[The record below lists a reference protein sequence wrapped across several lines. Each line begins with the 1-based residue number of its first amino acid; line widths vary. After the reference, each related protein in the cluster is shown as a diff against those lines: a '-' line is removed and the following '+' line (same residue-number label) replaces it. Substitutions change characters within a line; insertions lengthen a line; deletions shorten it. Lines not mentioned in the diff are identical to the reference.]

1 MSETFLKAQA
11 EARAKAWES
20 AKTLLDRAS
29 EEKRDLT
36 AEEQV
41 QFDRINTELD
51 ERAAAIDN
59 IRKIEEREA
68 KAAELAQG
76 FEVVT
81 GASASDTDLLRAIAR
96 GEVRSHNFEARTLT
110 PSENLV
116 PVTFFDAVWQKARE
130 VGPMLRV
137 SNVLNTASG
146 EDIRFPQLTAY
157 STSAQVAAGGTIA
170 ASDPTFSS
178 VVLGAYKQ
186 AFLVAVAEELLT
198 DSGVNLEDE
207 LARAGGNSIG
217 FAVNSALT
225 TGTGSDQPNGAVTA
239 ASSAVA
245 GTAAGGIPTGDDII
259 SLMYSLDGAVRS
271 APGFAFMASPTTIS
285 SIRKIKDTTGQYI
298 FQPSL
303 ALGTPDTLLGRPLVE
318 NAAMASGTSAKSIVA
333 GDWNA
338 YRVRVAGG
346 LQVAQS
352 SDYQFNLGLV
362 NYRFQIRVDGDLMDS
377 SALKYYVGAT
387 A

>member
-1 MSETFLKAQA
+1 MSESFVKAQI

-20 AKTLLDRAS
+20 AKALLDRAS

-41 QFDRINTELD
+41 QFDRINAELD
-51 ERAAAIDN
+51 ERASAIDN

-68 KAAELAQG
+68 KAAELARG
-76 FEVVT
+76 FEV
-81 GASASDTDLLRAIAR
+81 ASPKSDADLLRAIAR
-96 GEVRSHNFEARTLT
+96 GEVRGHNFEARTLT
-110 PSENLV
+110 PNSNLV
-116 PVTFFDAVWQKARE
+116 PTGFFDQIWMKARE

-146 EDIRFPQLTAY
+146 EDIVFPTLTAY
-157 STSAQVAAGGTIA
+157 SSASLVAAGGTIA

-178 VVLGAYKQ
+178 VTLGAFKYS
-186 AFLVAVAEELLT
+186 FLVPVAEELLS
-198 DSGVNLEDE
+198 DSGVNLEAE
-207 LARAGGNSIG
+207 LAAAGGNSIG
-217 FAVNSALT
+217 FAVNTALT
-225 TGTGSDQPNGAVTA
+225 TGTGSSQPNGVVTA
-239 ASSAVA
+239 ATNAVT
-245 GTAAGGIPTGDDII
+245 GTAAGGVPTGDNIVD
-259 SLMYSLDGAVRS
+259 LYYSIDGAARS
-271 APGFAFMASPTTIS
+271 SAAFAFMASPTTIA

-303 ALGTPDTLLGRPLVE
+303 AAGTPDTLLGRPLVE
-318 NAAMASGTSAKSIVA
+318 NPAMTSGTSAKSILA

-346 LQVAQS
+346 LRVDQS
-352 SDYQFNLGLV
+352 SDYQFNLGLI
-362 NYRFQIRVDGDLMDS
+362 NYRFQIRVDGDLLDT
-377 SALKYYVGAT
+377 SAIKSYTGAT

>member
-1 MSETFLKAQA
+1 MSESFVKAQI

-20 AKTLLDRAS
+20 AKALLDRAS

-41 QFDRINTELD
+41 QFDRINAELD

-68 KAAELAQG
+68 KAAELARG
-76 FEVVT
+76 FEV
-81 GASASDTDLLRAIAR
+81 ASPKSDNDLLRAIAR
-96 GEVRSHNFEARTLT
+96 GEVRGHNFEARTLT
-110 PSENLV
+110 PNSNLV
-116 PVTFFDAVWQKARE
+116 PVGFFDQVWMKARE

-146 EDIRFPQLTAY
+146 EDIVFPTLTAY
-157 STSAQVAAGGTIA
+157 SSASLVAAGGTIA

-178 VVLGAYKQ
+178 VTLGAYKYS
-186 AFLVAVAEELLT
+186 FLVPVAEELLT
-198 DSGVNLEDE
+198 DSGVSLEAE
-207 LARAGGNSIG
+207 LAAAGGNSIG
-217 FAVNSALT
+217 YAVNTALT
-225 TGTGSDQPNGAVTA
+225 TGSGSSQPNGVVTA
-239 ASSAVA
+239 ATNAVT
-245 GTAAGGIPTGDDII
+245 GTAAGGVPTGDNIVD
-259 SLMYSLDGAVRS
+259 LYYSLDGSVRS
-271 APGFAFMASPTTIS
+271 SAAFAFMASPTTIA

-303 ALGTPDTLLGRPLVE
+303 AAGTPDTLLGRPLVE
-318 NAAMASGTSAKSIVA
+318 NPAMASGTSAKSILA

-346 LQVAQS
+346 LRVDQS
-352 SDYQFNLGLV
+352 SDYQFNLGLI
-362 NYRFQIRVDGDLMDS
+362 NYRFQIRVDGDLLDT
-377 SALKYYVGAT
+377 SAIKSYTGAT

>member
-1 MSETFLKAQA
+1 MSETFIKAQA

-20 AKTLLDRAS
+20 AKALLDLAT

-41 QFDRINTELD
+41 QFDRINSELD
-51 ERAAAIDN
+51 ERAAAIEN

-68 KAAELAQG
+68 KAAELARG
-76 FEVVT
+76 FEVAT
-81 GASASDTDLLRAIAR
+81 GASASDKDLLRAIAR
-96 GEVRSHNFEARTLT
+96 GEVRSHEFRTLT
-110 PSENLV
+110 PNSNLV
-116 PVTFFDAVWQKARE
+116 PVTFFDQVWQKARE

-137 SNVLNTASG
+137 SNVLTTASG
-146 EDIRFPQLTAY
+146 EDIRFPTLTAY
-157 STSAQVAAGGTIA
+157 STSTQVAAGGTIA

-198 DSGVNLEDE
+198 DAGVDLEGE

-217 FAVNSALT
+217 FAVNTALT
-225 TGTGSDQPNGAVTA
+225 TGSGSDAPNGVVTA
-239 ASSAVA
+239 STLGVT
-245 GTAAGGIPTGDDII
+245 GTAAAGAPTGDNII
-259 SLMYSLDGAVRS
+259 DLYYSLDGAVRAS
-271 APGFAFMASPTTIS
+271 NSFAFMASPTTIS
-285 SIRKIKDTTGQYI
+285 SIRKLKDTTGQYL
-298 FQPSL
+298 FQPAL
-303 ALGTPDTLLGRPLVE
+303 AAGTPDTLIGRPLIE
-318 NAAMASGTSAKSIVA
+318 NPAMASGTSAKSILA

-346 LQVAQS
+346 LNVAQS

-362 NYRFQIRVDGDLMDS
+362 NYRFQIRFDGDLMDT
-377 SALKYYVGAT
+377 SAIKHYVGAT

>member
-1 MSETFLKAQA
+1 MSETFIKAQA

-20 AKTLLDRAS
+20 AKALLDQAT

-41 QFDRINTELD
+41 QFDRINSELD

-59 IRKIEEREA
+59 VRKIEEREA
-68 KAAELAQG
+68 KAAELARG
-76 FEVVT
+76 FEIAT
-81 GASASDTDLLRAIAR
+81 GASASDNDLLRAIAR
-96 GEVRSHNFEARTLT
+96 GEVRSHEFRTLT
-110 PSENLV
+110 PNSNLV
-116 PVTFFDAVWQKARE
+116 PVTFFDQVWQKARE

-137 SNVLNTASG
+137 SNLLTTAAG
-146 EDIRFPQLTAY
+146 EDIRFPQLTAF

-186 AFLVAVAEELLT
+186 AFLIAVAEELLS
-198 DSGVNLEDE
+198 DSGVSLEAE

-217 FAVNSALT
+217 FAVNTALT
-225 TGTGSDQPNGAVTA
+225 TGSGSDAPNGAVTA
-239 ASSAVA
+239 STLGVT
-245 GTAAGGIPTGDDII
+245 GTAAAGLPTGDNII
-259 SLMYSLDGAVRS
+259 DLYYSLDGAVRAAS
-271 APGFAFMASPTTIS
+271 NFAFMASPTTIS
-285 SIRKIKDTTGQYI
+285 SIRKLKDTTGQYL

-303 ALGTPDTLLGRPLVE
+303 AAGPPDTLIGRPLIE
-318 NAAMASGTSAKSIVA
+318 NPAMASGTSAKSILA
-333 GDWNA
+333 GDWDA

-346 LQVAQS
+346 LNVAQS
-352 SDYQFNLGLV
+352 ADYQFNLGLI
-362 NYRFQIRVDGDLMDS
+362 NYRFQIRVDGDLMDT
-377 SALKYYVGAT
+377 SAIKHYVGAT

>member
-1 MSETFLKAQA
+1 MSETFIKAQA

-20 AKTLLDRAS
+20 AKALLDQAT

-41 QFDRINTELD
+41 QFDRINSELD

-59 IRKIEEREA
+59 VRKIEEREA
-68 KAAELAQG
+68 KAAELARG
-76 FEVVT
+76 FEIAT
-81 GASASDTDLLRAIAR
+81 GASASDNDLLRAIAR
-96 GEVRSHNFEARTLT
+96 GEVRSHEFRTLT
-110 PSENLV
+110 PNSNLV
-116 PVTFFDAVWQKARE
+116 PVTFFDQVWQKARE

-137 SNVLNTASG
+137 SNILTTASG

-157 STSAQVAAGGTIA
+157 STSTQVAAGGTIA

-186 AFLVAVAEELLT
+186 AFLVAVAEELLS
-198 DSGVNLEDE
+198 DSGVDLEGE

-217 FAVNSALT
+217 FAVNTALT
-225 TGTGSDQPNGAVTA
+225 TGNGSDAPNGAVTA
-239 ASSAVA
+239 STLGVT
-245 GTAAGGIPTGDDII
+245 GTAAAGLPTGDNII
-259 SLMYSLDGAVRS
+259 DLFYSLDGAVRAS
-271 APGFAFMASPTTIS
+271 NAFAFMASPTTIS
-285 SIRKIKDTTGQYI
+285 SIRKLKDTTGQYL

-303 ALGTPDTLLGRPLVE
+303 ALGTPDTLLGRPLIE
-318 NAAMASGTSAKSIVA
+318 NPAMASGTSAKSILA

-346 LQVAQS
+346 LNVAQS
-352 SDYQFNLGLV
+352 ADYQFNLGLI
-362 NYRFQIRVDGDLMDS
+362 NYRFQIRIDGDLMDT
-377 SALKYYVGAT
+377 SAIKHYVGAT

>member
-1 MSETFLKAQA
+1 V
-11 EARAKAWES
+11 
-20 AKTLLDRAS
+20 
-29 EEKRDLT
+29 EKRDLT

-41 QFDRINTELD
+41 QFDRINSELD
-51 ERAAAIDN
+51 ERAAAIEN

-68 KAAELAQG
+68 KAAELARG
-76 FEVVT
+76 FEMVT
-81 GASASDTDLLRAIAR
+81 GASASDADLLRAIAR
-96 GEVRSHNFEARTLT
+96 GEVRSHEFRTLT
-110 PSENLV
+110 PNANLV
-116 PVTFFDAVWQKARE
+116 PVTFFDQVWQKARE

-146 EDIRFPQLTAY
+146 EQIRFPNLTAY
-157 STSAQVAAGGTIA
+157 STAAQVAAGGTIA
-170 ASDPTFSS
+170 ASDPTFNS
-178 VVLGAYKQ
+178 VVLSAYKQ

-217 FAVNSALT
+217 YQVNSLLT
-225 TGTGSDQPNGAVTA
+225 TGAGTTEPTGVVTA
-239 ASSAVA
+239 STLGAT
-245 GTAAGGIPTGDDII
+245 GTAAGGIPTGDNIVD
-259 SLMYSLDGAVRS
+259 LYYSLDGAVRAS
-271 APGFAFMASPTTIS
+271 NNFAFMASPTTIA

-303 ALGTPDTLLGRPLVE
+303 AAGTPDTLLGRPLIE
-318 NAAMASGTSAKSIVA
+318 NVGMASGTSAKSILA
-333 GDWNA
+333 GDWAA

-346 LQVAQS
+346 LNIAQS

-362 NYRFQIRVDGDLMDS
+362 NYRFQIRVDGNLMDT
-377 SALKYYVGAT
+377 AAIKHYVGAT

>member
-1 MSETFLKAQA
+1 MSESFVKAQI

-20 AKTLLDRAS
+20 AKALLDRAS

-41 QFDRINTELD
+41 QFDRINAELD
-51 ERAAAIDN
+51 ERASAIDN

-68 KAAELAQG
+68 KAAELARG
-76 FEVVT
+76 FEV
-81 GASASDTDLLRAIAR
+81 ASPKSDADLLRAIAR
-96 GEVRSHNFEARTLT
+96 GEVRGHNFEARTLT
-110 PSENLV
+110 PNSNLV
-116 PVTFFDAVWQKARE
+116 PVGFFDQIWMKARE

-146 EDIRFPQLTAY
+146 EDIVFPTLTAY
-157 STSAQVAAGGTIA
+157 SSASLVAAGGTIA

-178 VVLGAYKQ
+178 VTLGAFKYS
-186 AFLVAVAEELLT
+186 FLVPVAEELLS
-198 DSGVNLEDE
+198 DSGVNLEAE
-207 LARAGGNSIG
+207 LAAAGGNSLG
-217 FAVNSALT
+217 FAVNTALT
-225 TGTGSDQPNGAVTA
+225 TGSGSSQPNGVVTA
-239 ASSAVA
+239 ATNAVT
-245 GTAAGGIPTGDDII
+245 GTAAGGVPTGDNIVD
-259 SLMYSLDGAVRS
+259 LYYSIDGS
-271 APGFAFMASPTTIS
+271 ARASAAFAFMASPTTIA

-303 ALGTPDTLLGRPLVE
+303 AAGTPDTLLGRPLVE
-318 NAAMASGTSAKSIVA
+318 NPAMASGTSAKSILA

-346 LQVAQS
+346 LRVDQS
-352 SDYQFNLGLV
+352 SDYQFNLGLI
-362 NYRFQIRVDGDLMDS
+362 NYRFQIRVDGDLLDT
-377 SALKYYVGAT
+377 SAIKSYTGAT

>member
-1 MSETFLKAQA
+1 MSESFIKAQT

-20 AKTLLDRAS
+20 AKALLDRAS

-41 QFDRINTELD
+41 QFDRINAEID

-68 KAAELAQG
+68 KAAELAKG

-96 GEVRSHNFEARTLT
+96 GEVRSHEFRTLT
-110 PSENLV
+110 PSTDLV
-116 PVTFFDAVWQKARE
+116 PVTFFDMVWQKARE

-157 STSAQVAAGGTIA
+157 STAAQVAAGGTIA

-217 FAVNSALT
+217 TQVNTLLT
-225 TGTGSDQPNGAVTA
+225 TGSGSSEPNGAVTA

-245 GTAAGGIPTGDDII
+245 GTAAGGVPTGDNIVD
-259 SLMYSLDGAVRS
+259 LYYSLDGAVR
-271 APGFAFMASPTTIS
+271 AAAGFAFMASPTTIA

-303 ALGTPDTLLGRPLVE
+303 AAGTPDTLLGRPLVE
-318 NAAMASGTSAKSIVA
+318 NPAMASGTSAKSIVA

>member
-1 MSETFLKAQA
+1 MSETFIKAQA

-20 AKTLLDRAS
+20 AKALLDQAT

-59 IRKIEEREA
+59 VRKIEEREA
-68 KAAELAQG
+68 KAAELARG
-76 FEVVT
+76 FEIAT
-81 GASASDTDLLRAIAR
+81 GASASDNDLLRAIAR
-96 GEVRSHNFEARTLT
+96 GEVRSHEFRTLT
-110 PSENLV
+110 PNANLV
-116 PVTFFDAVWQKARE
+116 PVTFFDMVWQKARE

-137 SNVLNTASG
+137 SNVLTTASG

-157 STSAQVAAGGTIA
+157 STSSQVAAGGTIA

-198 DSGVNLEDE
+198 DSGVNLEAE

-217 FAVNSALT
+217 FAVNTALT
-225 TGTGSDQPNGAVTA
+225 TGSGSDAPNGAVTG
-239 ASSAVA
+239 STLGVT
-245 GTAAGGIPTGDDII
+245 GTATGGLPTGDNII
-259 SLMYSLDGAVRS
+259 DLYYSLDGAVRAAS
-271 APGFAFMASPTTIS
+271 NFAFMASPTTIS
-285 SIRKIKDTTGQYI
+285 SIRKLKDSTGQYL

-303 ALGTPDTLLGRPLVE
+303 ALGTPDTLIGRPLIE
-318 NAAMASGTSAKSIVA
+318 NAAMASGTSAKSILA
-333 GDWNA
+333 GDWDS

-346 LQVAQS
+346 LNVAQS
-352 SDYQFNLGLV
+352 ADYQFNLGLI
-362 NYRFQIRVDGDLMDS
+362 NYRFQIRVDGDLMDT
-377 SALKYYVGAT
+377 SAIKHYVGAT

>member
-20 AKTLLDRAS
+20 AKALLDRAS

-41 QFDRINTELD
+41 QFDRINSELD

-59 IRKIEEREA
+59 IRRIEEREA
-68 KAAELAQG
+68 KAAEAARG

-116 PVTFFDAVWQKARE
+116 PVTFFDQVWQKARE

-137 SNVLNTASG
+137 SNILNTASG
-146 EDIRFPQLTAY
+146 EDIRFPNLTAY
-157 STSAQVAAGGTIA
+157 STAAQVAAGGTIG

-186 AFLVAVAEELLT
+186 AFLVAVAEELLS

-217 FAVNSALT
+217 TQVNTLLT
-225 TGTGSDQPNGAVTA
+225 TGSGSDEPNGAVTA

-245 GTAAGGIPTGDDII
+245 GTAALGIPTGDNIVD
-259 SLMYSLDGAVRS
+259 LFYSLDGAVRS
-271 APGFAFMASPTTIS
+271 APGFAFMASPTTIA
-285 SIRKIKDTTGQYI
+285 SIRKIKDTTGQYL

-303 ALGTPDTLLGRPLVE
+303 ALGTPDTLLGRALIE
-318 NAAMASGTSAKSIVA
+318 NPAMASGTSAKSIVA

-377 SALKYYVGAT
+377 AALKYYVGAT

>member
-1 MSETFLKAQA
+1 MSETFVKAQI

-20 AKTLLDRAS
+20 AKALLDRAS

-41 QFDRINTELD
+41 QFDRINSELE
-51 ERAAAIDN
+51 ERAAAIEN

-68 KAAELAQG
+68 KAAELARG
-76 FEVVT
+76 FEVAT

-96 GEVRSHNFEARTLT
+96 GEVRSHEFRTLT
-110 PSENLV
+110 PNSNLV
-116 PVTFFDAVWQKARE
+116 PVTFFDQVWQKARE

-137 SNVLNTASG
+137 SNVLTTASG

-157 STSAQVAAGGTIA
+157 STAAQVAAGGTIA

-217 FAVNSALT
+217 YKVNTLLT
-225 TGTGSDQPNGAVTA
+225 TGSGSDEPNGVVTA
-239 ASSAVA
+239 ASSAVT
-245 GTAAGGIPTGDDII
+245 GTAAGGVPTGDNIVD
-259 SLMYSLDGAVRS
+259 LYYSLDGAVRAS
-271 APGFAFMASPTTIS
+271 NAFAFMASPTTIA

-303 ALGTPDTLLGRPLVE
+303 AAGTPDTLLGRPLVE
-318 NAAMASGTSAKSIVA
+318 NPAMASGTSAKSILA

-346 LQVAQS
+346 LNISQS

-362 NYRFQIRVDGDLMDS
+362 NYRFQIRVDGDLMDT
-377 SALKYYVGAT
+377 SAIKYYQGAT